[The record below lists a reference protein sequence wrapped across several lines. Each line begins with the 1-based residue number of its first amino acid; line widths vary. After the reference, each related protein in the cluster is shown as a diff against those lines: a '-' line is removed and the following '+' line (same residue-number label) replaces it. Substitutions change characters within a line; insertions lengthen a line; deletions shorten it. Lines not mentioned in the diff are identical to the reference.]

1 MVGSRRSISSSRY
14 RRLRAPCQATWQF
27 LPIKSYNYFTFVNF
41 QIKLVQENIF
51 IMAISLVTPFSSW
64 TQMLGANIMV
74 NFNGSSLVDQ
84 ANTLLTESSV
94 NISNSHRKNTDP
106 IVLIS
111 DRNFFLQILTLMCLM
126 EFQILC

>member
-1 MVGSRRSISSSRY
+1 MSGNLAISSGDHKIPIPPSSII
-14 RRLRAPCQATWQF
+14 ADEGQVVEK

-94 NISNSHRKNTDP
+94 NIFKT
-106 IVLIS
+106 VTEK
-111 DRNFFLQILTLMCLM
+111 ILTRLS
-126 EFQILC
+126 